1 MNISDYFLLVTY
13 HPRFLGEI
21 VNGRK
26 GVHARYISKLQT
38 KQNVTVV
45 FFWSNTSNTLSNKN
59 EVGAK
64 WPGKRS
70 TVKNFKIKS
79 FLRRRLSQ
87 NDCLVPRRLSR
98 AQRKAGRRQQ
108 ASPAVCTLPMVP
120 CGSSPVARLY
130 LAKNEAPEEEAVK
143 GRSSERAR
151 RSYHWFRS
159 ALIWKSGP
167 TVCAVPLS

>member
-26 GVHARYISKLQT
+26 RVHAWYISKLQT
-38 KQNVTVV
+38 KQNVTIV
-45 FFWSNTSNTLSNKN
+45 FFWSNPSHTLSNKN

-70 TVKNFKIKS
+70 TMKNFKINLFKMKTNKS
-79 FLRRRLSQ
+79 
-87 NDCLVPRRLSR
+87 
-98 AQRKAGRRQQ
+98 
-108 ASPAVCTLPMVP
+108 
-120 CGSSPVARLY
+120 
-130 LAKNEAPEEEAVK
+130 K

-151 RSYHWFRS
+151 RSHHWFRS
-159 ALIWKSGP
+159 VLIRRSGP
-167 TVCAVPLS
+167 PVSWMFDYQKKKTWGQLVPKFLFLAARTSILVAKNYI